1 MQRIIFPMWTGVRLV
16 PWLRRLAA
24 NGFRVAPARAPRA
37 AAITAAAVANEVMRA
52 IQFAIWGRGLAA
64 ARLEA
69 DPIVILGH
77 WRSGTTL
84 LHELMACDPRLHAPT
99 TAQCACPNHF
109 VLSEQFARDWL
120 GFLLP
125 THRPMDGVPMGYDR
139 PQEDELALCN
149 LGLPSPWWLV
159 AFPDEP
165 DPDPLYTDL
174 ERLPPAARRH
184 WIDGWTRFLRHVQF
198 EHPGRLLLKNPL
210 HTYRVPL
217 IREVFPAADFIH
229 IVRDPATLVPSCLH
243 FWRRM
248 FDCYGLQRGTRRDLD
263 RQVLDSIAAM
273 DERLTATW
281 EMIPPRQRFRLRY
294 EDLAGDPQGMLEAI
308 YAHFDWPGIEEARP
322 GWNRYL
328 ADHQGYRRNDHQPDP
343 ALTRQ
348 TAVRLADVFTRYGY
362 PLPEPD
368 REASETPPGSN
379 GHTQTRIP
387 AAADPH
393 A

>member
-1 MQRIIFPMWTGVRLV
+1 MQRIIFPMWTGVRLM

-24 NGFRVAPARAPRA
+24 NGFRVAPARLPRA
-37 AAITAAAVANEVMRA
+37 AAITGAAIANEVMRA

-64 ARLEA
+64 AQLEA

-84 LHELMACDPRLHAPT
+84 VHELLACDPRLHAPT

-125 THRPMDGVPMGYDR
+125 EHRPMDGVKMGYDR

-149 LGLPSPWWLV
+149 LGLPSPWWVV
-159 AFPDEP
+159 AFPAEP
-165 DPDPLYTDL
+165 PPDPLYTDL
-174 ERLPPAARRH
+174 EHVSAAERQR
-184 WIDGWTRFLRHVQF
+184 WVDAWTTFLRHVQF

-217 IREVFPAADFIH
+217 IRSVFPAADFIH
-229 IVRDPATLVPSCLH
+229 IVRDPSTLVPSCVH

-248 FDCYGLQRGTRRDLD
+248 FDRYGLQRATCHDLEK
-263 RQVLDSIAAM
+263 QVLDSIAAM

-281 EMIPPRQRFRLRY
+281 ETIPPRQRFRLRY
-294 EDLAGDPQGMLEAI
+294 EDLVADPLGVLAAI
-308 YAHFDWPGIEEARP
+308 YAHFDWSGADDARP
-322 GWNRYL
+322 HWQAYL
-328 ADHQGYRRNDHQPDP
+328 AEQRDYRRNEHDLDP
-343 ALTRQ
+343 ALAARI
-348 TAVRLADVFTRYGY
+348 ANRLTDVFSRYGY
-362 PLPEPD
+362 PLPAPV
-368 REASETPPGSN
+368 REASETPPGSSGN
-379 GHTQTRIP
+379 TQTHIP
-387 AAADPH
+387 P
-393 A
+393 

>member
-1 MQRIIFPMWTGVRLV
+1 MTGMRRIIFPMWTGVRLL
-16 PWLRRLAA
+16 PWLQRLAR
-24 NGFRVAPARAPRA
+24 NGFRIAPSRLPRA
-37 AAITAAAVANEVMRA
+37 AAITAAAVANEVLRG
-52 IQFAIWGRGLAA
+52 IQFAVWGRGLRA

-84 LHELMACDPRLHAPT
+84 LHELLACDPRLHAPT

-125 THRPMDGVPMGYDR
+125 EHRPMDGVRMGYDR

-149 LGLPSPWWLV
+149 LGLPSPWWIV
-159 AFPDEP
+159 AFPNESP
-165 DPDPLYTDL
+165 PDPLYTDL
-174 ERLPPAARRH
+174 EGVSDRERRR
-184 WIDGWTRFLRHVQF
+184 WVQAWTDFLRHVQF

-217 IREVFPAADFIH
+217 IQSVFPAADFIH
-229 IVRDPATLVPSCLH
+229 IVRDPSTLVPSCLH

-248 FDCYGLQRGTRRDLD
+248 FDRYGLQRATCRDLE

-273 DERLTATW
+273 DDRLTATW
-281 EMIPPRQRFRLRY
+281 ETIPLARRFRLRY
-294 EDLAGDPQGMLEAI
+294 EDLVADPRGALTAV
-308 YAHFDWPGIEEARP
+308 YDHFGWPGVAEARS
-322 GWNRYL
+322 GWEAYL
-328 ADHQGYRRNDHQPDP
+328 VEQSDYRRNDHAIDE
-343 ALTRQ
+343 AGAARI
-348 TAVRLADVFTRYGY
+348 AGRLGDVFMRYGY
-362 PLPEPD
+362 APQPP
-368 REASETPPGSN
+368 APAKCETPRGSSVRT
-379 GHTQTRIP
+379 HSHI
-387 AAADPH
+387 H